1 VPELPAPTEQA
12 YLAAIE
18 RWNASPQGAAF
29 PEWDRPMR
37 RRQLKLIL
45 ALVPPGGLVVD
56 IGTGAGIV
64 PSALVESMRRVL
76 SVDTTEGDESLETWL
91 HAHGGATAVATVG
104 PEPIPLEDGQAD
116 AILLADVIEH
126 LPGSPLPLLGEAA
139 RVLRPGG
146 SLVLT
151 TPNATR
157 LHARIKLLFG
167 RSNWPPLAF
176 VYGHD
181 IHPSHHREYT
191 ATELDEVLGRGG
203 FTDVRITTIEERL
216 YRIGPAGRLAA
227 RCLMSLLPTLAGD
240 LIVTACRRGPDAELL
255 DPQVDGA
262 GK

>member
-18 RWNASPQGAAF
+18 RWNASPHGDAF
-29 PEWDRPMR
+29 PEWDRPVR
-37 RRQLKLIL
+37 RRQLELLL

-64 PSALVESMRRVL
+64 PSALVESKRRVF
-76 SVDTTEGDESLETWL
+76 SVDTAGGNESLEKWL
-91 HAHGGATAVATVG
+91 HAHGGATAVAIVG
-104 PEPIPLEDGQAD
+104 PERIPLEDGQAD
-116 AILLADVIEH
+116 AVLLADVIEH
-126 LPGSPLPLLGEAA
+126 LPGSPLPLLGEIA
-139 RVLRPGG
+139 RVLRSGG

-191 ATELDEVLGRGG
+191 ATELREVLGRGG
-203 FTDVRITTIEERL
+203 FMDVKITAIEERL
-216 YRIGPAGRLAA
+216 YRVGPAGRFAA
-227 RCLMSLLPTLAGD
+227 RCLMSVVPWLAGD
-240 LIVTACRRGPDAELL
+240 LVVTARHGSAPPSVWQDDR
-255 DPQVDGA
+255 
-262 GK
+262 